1 MQPPKDYKE
10 LQKLTG
16 CVAALS
22 RFIAKSGEKNLPF
35 FKCLRRMS
43 KEKFT
48 WDEDCRGAFEGL
60 KQYLGSPQLLSR
72 PEPGEPLQL
81 YITISDVAVSG
92 VLVKEIGQ
100 RQRPIYYVSHVLRD
114 AEERY
119 AIIDKAAFAAQA
131 LADFVIECTARDL
144 TVPAEISSADE
155 EGTPPCWTLF
165 VDGARNEQGVGA
177 GVIIVG
183 PQKEALEYSLRFSFP
198 ATNNEAEY
206 EAMILGLRLARSMR
220 LEELMV
226 KGDSKLVIDQLRGTC
241 RVKSEVLRKYHA
253 RAMQIT
259 REFKRIWF
267 KHIPRAE
274 NEKAD
279 HLSRLATTYYDE
291 LPIGVCVEVCDQ
303 PAYLEKNI
311 SQVEGGIKEDW
322 RTPLI
327 SYLNEG
333 ILPED
338 KIESWRIQNRSL
350 KYQMYLGELYRKSW
364 DGPLL
369 TCVAAEDIPRV
380 LAEVHEGWCGSH
392 VGARSLAIKVSRAGY
407 YWPTLMKDAA
417 MYVLRILVSDNGTQF
432 EGKVLTDFCEK
443 FGIEHRFAPVYY
455 PQSNGQ
461 VEVMNRII
469 FKGVKKNIIQS
480 GLGEGSWI
488 EELPTVLWSL
498 RSTPSYAT
506 GETPFGL
513 VYGTEAV
520 LPVEVGLPTYRQ
532 IGFDEGMND
541 QRLREQLDFIEE
553 RRDQALYKNLQYK
566 QLMARTYN
574 RRVKNRQFRVGDLV
588 LRLLSASQPKEQ
600 GKLSP
605 KWEGPYRVKRVVGA
619 STYELEDLDGK
630 IIPRTWHASKMCRYY
645 V

>member
-16 CVAALS
+16 CLAALS

-35 FKCLRRMS
+35 FKCLRWMS
-43 KEKFT
+43 KEKFI
-48 WDEDCRGAFEGL
+48 WDEDCMGAFEGL

-81 YITISDVAVSG
+81 YIAISDVAVSG

-119 AIIDKAAFAAQA
+119 PVIDKAAFAVVISARTLKAYFEAHPIQVITDQPLKRVLTSPALSGRLTTWAVELSEFEISYAPRTSMKAQA

-144 TVPAEISSADE
+144 SVPTEIIPAGE
-155 EGTPPCWTLF
+155 ERTPPCWTLF
-165 VDGARNEQGVGA
+165 VDGARTEQGVGV
-177 GVIIVG
+177 GVIILG
-183 PQKEALEYSLRFSFP
+183 PGKEALEYSLRFSFP

-206 EAMILGLRLARSMR
+206 EAMILGLRLARSMGV
-220 LEELMV
+220 EELML
-226 KGDSKLVIDQLRGTC
+226 KADSKLVIDQLKGIC
-241 RVKSEVLRKYHA
+241 GVKSEVLRKYHA
-253 RAMQIT
+253 KAMQIT
-259 REFKRIWF
+259 REFKRILF

-291 LPIGVCVEVCDQ
+291 LPTGVCVEVCDQ
-303 PAYLEKNI
+303 PAYLEKSI

-327 SYLNEG
+327 SYFNEG
-333 ILPED
+333 KLPED
-338 KIESWRIQNRSL
+338 KIESRRIQNRSL

-369 TCVAAEDIPRV
+369 TCVAAEDIPR
-380 LAEVHEGWCGSH
+380 
-392 VGARSLAIKVSRAGY
+392 
-407 YWPTLMKDAA
+407 
-417 MYVLRILVSDNGTQF
+417 
-432 EGKVLTDFCEK
+432 
-443 FGIEHRFAPVYY
+443 
-455 PQSNGQ
+455 
-461 VEVMNRII
+461 
-469 FKGVKKNIIQS
+469 
-480 GLGEGSWI
+480 GEGSWI

-506 GETPFGL
+506 RETPFGL

-532 IGFDEGMND
+532 IGFDERMNH
-541 QRLREQLDFIEE
+541 QRLREQLDFIKE
-553 RRDQALYKNLQYK
+553 RRDQALYENLQYK

-588 LRLLSASQPKEQ
+588 LRLLSASQPREQ

-605 KWEGPYRVKRVVGA
+605 KWEGPYRVKRVMGA
-619 STYELEDLDGK
+619 STHELEDLDGK
-630 IIPRTWHASKMCRYY
+630 VVPRTWHASKMCRYY